1 MTSHAV
7 PVHMTV
13 KRDLIDDLVADW
25 RRERPGTDAEAMQI
39 VGRIIRLGR
48 SYEQDVAQM
57 LRAHGVSYSDFD
69 VLATLR
75 RSGPPYESAP
85 TQLQQNV
92 LLTSGAMTAC
102 LRRLESAGLIARGTT
117 PHDRRRLSAKLTP
130 KGFAMVESLIDHRF
144 ALARQSLAGLGTD
157 QIAATEDM
165 LRRLGD

>member
-1 MTSHAV
+1 MIAHAV
-7 PVHMTV
+7 PVHLKTMM
-13 KRDLIDDLVADW
+13 DLIDDLVADW
-25 RRERPGTDAEAMQI
+25 QRERPGSDAAAMRI

-57 LRAHGVSYSDFD
+57 LRAHGMSYSDFD

-75 RSGPPYESAP
+75 RSGPPYESVP

-117 PHDRRRLSAKLTP
+117 PEDRRRLSAKLTP
-130 KGFAMVESLIDHRF
+130 KGFAMVESLIDRRF
-144 ALARQSLAGLGTD
+144 ALARQSLAGLDAD
-157 QIAATEDM
+157 QIVAAEGL
-165 LRRLGD
+165 LRRLGN